1 MDSHSVNAL
10 WARAVQTEA
19 VKDSILLRPTR
30 QSGKHPKQVPMG
42 QQLAV
47 LLALL
52 VPLLIRVHWMHL
64 FAPTN
69 VLKHARSASCH
80 LSTLPS

>member
-10 WARAVQTEA
+10 WASAVQTEA
-19 VKDSILLRPTR
+19 VDSILLRPTR

-47 LLALL
+47 LLVL
-52 VPLLIRVHWMHL
+52 LLILVHWMHL
-64 FAPTN
+64 SAPTN
-69 VLKHARSASCH
+69 VLKLAKLASFH